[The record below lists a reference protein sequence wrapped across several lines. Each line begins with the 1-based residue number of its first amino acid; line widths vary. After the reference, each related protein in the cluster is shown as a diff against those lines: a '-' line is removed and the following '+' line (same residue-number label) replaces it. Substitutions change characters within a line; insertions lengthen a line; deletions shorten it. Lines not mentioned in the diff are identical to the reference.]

1 MKLIMRVQLVLNEN
15 RKQVLPNVKVSL
27 YDRDWKSA
35 DDFLGQGVTDAKGEV
50 FIEFDEK
57 KYKDDEDGPDWRVES
72 LPDLYVNLL
81 DAQGSVVYSTRDVVE
96 RDKFPKLLIVPV
108 PLTIAQQLGFTE
120 TLPR

>member
-1 MKLIMRVQLVLNEN
+1 MKLMQRIKLVLAGDTQ
-15 RKQVLPNVKVSL
+15 RVLPKVTVAL

-35 DDFLGQGVTDAKGEV
+35 DDFLGKGVTDSKGEV

-81 DAQGSVVYSTRDVVE
+81 DAQGSVIYSTREVVE
-96 RDKFPKLLIVPV
+96 RDKFPQLLIVPV
-108 PLTIAQQLGFTE
+108 PRAIADKFS
-120 TLPR
+120 